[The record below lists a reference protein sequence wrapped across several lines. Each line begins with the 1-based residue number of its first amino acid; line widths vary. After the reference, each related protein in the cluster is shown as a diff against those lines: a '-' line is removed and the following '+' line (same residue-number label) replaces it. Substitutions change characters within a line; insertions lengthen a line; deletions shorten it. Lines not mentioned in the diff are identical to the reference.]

1 MSKKIC
7 PHCGKPLDEN
17 ASFCPYCAE
26 PVTARKEVRPPRHMP
41 RRALYSAL
49 IVFAVAAAVLL
60 LAFCFRHRPKV
71 YDNGSAE
78 VIYTSQ
84 GIKYQLCIA
93 WADSPFQPAHQRYG
107 SGPTDETY
115 RYPVLLYANLA
126 DSETYADETFLE
138 LVDHMTA
145 EANGLGG
152 ELQMTCTQ
160 PVRDTD
166 YVPNSAAIVYVNYIA
181 STVGEHTGELTISL
195 HMKNGDVI
203 RLHQT
208 QHLEIYATHDYT
220 AEDAPMDTVQDLE
233 ALLKHIEET
242 VDQIDQVNIYLPPV
256 TYTEK
261 LVLNGRPVNL
271 TGSRDELGNRTTFTD
286 TVQVDAKSGVV
297 WFFEDIDFVGQG
309 SGTGLSASARVYLT
323 DCRVAGW
330 DTGVLAHTNAW
341 VIAHESI
348 FENNGV
354 GFHFDAELGS
364 PSDARFQD
372 DRFVNNGTA
381 LLLEQVPN
389 STPLKFPG
397 SQFEGNGQDIDNRC
411 GQKLELEGAVFK

>member
-1 MSKKIC
+1 MKSC
-7 PHCGKPLDEN
+7 PHCGRSLPEE
-17 ASFCPYCAE
+17 ASFCPCCAQT
-26 PVTARKEVRPPRHMP
+26 VNVRKEVCPPRYIP
-41 RRALYSAL
+41 GRVLYSTL
-49 IVFAVAAAVLL
+49 IVFVTAAALVL
-60 LAFCFRHRPKV
+60 LAFGARNRPKV
-71 YDNGSAE
+71 YDNGNAE

-84 GIKYQLCIA
+84 GTTYQLCVA
-93 WADSPFQPAHQRYG
+93 WADAPFQPAHQRY
-107 SGPTDETY
+107 TDGAADEVY

-145 EANGLGG
+145 QVTGLDKA
-152 ELQMTCTQ
+152 LQMTCAQ

-166 YVPNSAAIVYVNYIA
+166 YVPNSAAIVYVNYVA
-181 STVGEHTGELTISL
+181 TATGEYTAELTISL

-208 QHLEIYATHDYT
+208 QIVEIYGTHDYT

-233 ALLKHIEET
+233 SLLKHIEET
-242 VDQIDQVNIYLPPV
+242 VDQKDQVNIHLPPV

-261 LVLNGRPVNL
+261 LVLDGRPVNL
-271 TGSRDELGNRTTFTD
+271 TGSRDKSGNRTTFTD
-286 TVQVDAKSGVV
+286 TVQVDTQSGVV

-323 DCRVAGW
+323 DCRFAGW
-330 DTGVLAHTNAW
+330 DTGVLAHTNSW
-341 VIAHESI
+341 VVAHESI

-354 GFHFDAELGS
+354 GFHVNAEHGS
-364 PSDARFQD
+364 PSDSRFLD
-372 DRFVNNGTA
+372 DVFRGNGTA
-381 LLLEQVPN
+381 VLLEQVPN
-389 STPLKFPG
+389 QVPLKFFG
-397 SQFEGNGQDIDNRC
+397 SQFESNGQDIDNRC